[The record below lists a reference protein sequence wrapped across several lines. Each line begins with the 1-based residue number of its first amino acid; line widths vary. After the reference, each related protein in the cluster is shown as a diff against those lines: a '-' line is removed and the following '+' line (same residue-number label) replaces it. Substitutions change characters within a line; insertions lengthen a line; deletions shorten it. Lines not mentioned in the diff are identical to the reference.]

1 MEKAIA
7 LYIPVLHEGYRL
19 FLEKHHNSKNLF
31 LFDQQFLRN
40 WPEFDYIK
48 KDIRALDSQLMKQA
62 IKQIFPKLEI
72 TIIKE
77 QKDWQEFLLWINN
90 NQRHW
95 IISNDDFARYLAQEI
110 LHEQKIS
117 ISSYFLRWDR
127 LAVELARQQKTTM
140 SAESMLADRIINQ
153 AGLEKEMMKDAF
165 IQANYS
171 NDWWRQVGAIF
182 AKKGKSLISTYN
194 QHLPSAQEQHFN
206 GDPRSLFSSGEAIEL
221 SSSIHA
227 EALAVAR
234 AAAQGIALAG
244 ADLFVTTFPCPI
256 CAKLIAKTGIKRL
269 YFSEGYA
276 VLDGLAVLKS
286 AKIEIIQVQ
295 FSKKE
300 QEELLKTKQTA
311 SNLKKRYS

>member
-40 WPEFDYIK
+40 WPDFDYIK

-77 QKDWQEFLLWINN
+77 QKDWQEFLLWIKN

-95 IISNDDFARYLAQEI
+95 ILSNDDFGRYLAQEI
-110 LHEQKIS
+110 LQEQKIS

-127 LAVELARQQKTTM
+127 SAVELAHQEKTTM
-140 SAESMLADRIINQ
+140 SAETPLADRIIDQ

-165 IQANYS
+165 FQANYS

>member
-19 FLEKHHNSKNLF
+19 FLEKHHNAKKLF
-31 LFDQQFLRN
+31 LFDQQFLRH
-40 WPEFDYIK
+40 WPDFDYLK

-62 IKQIFPKLEI
+62 IKQIFPHLEI

-77 QKDWQEFLLWINN
+77 QKDWQEFLLWIKN

-95 IISNDDFARYLAQEI
+95 IISNDDFGRYLAQEI
-110 LHEQKIS
+110 LQEQKIS

-127 LAVELARQQKTTM
+127 SAVELAHQEKTTM
-140 SAESMLADRIINQ
+140 SAETPLADRIIDQ

-165 IQANYS
+165 VQANYS

-182 AKKGKSLISTYN
+182 AKKGKTLISTYN

-227 EALAVAR
+227 EAFAVAR

-244 ADLFVTTFPCPI
+244 TDLYVTTFPCPI

-286 AKIEIIQVQ
+286 AKIEIIQVR

-300 QEELLKTKQTA
+300 QQQLLKTQQTS
-311 SNLKKRYS
+311 SNAKKRYS

>member
-1 MEKAIA
+1 MFN
-7 LYIPVLHEGYRL
+7 PC
-19 FLEKHHNSKNLF
+19 NSNVTDTAF
-31 LFDQQFLRN
+31 RFA
-40 WPEFDYIK
+40 YIK

-62 IKQIFPKLEI
+62 IKQIFPHLEI
-72 TIIKE
+72 AIIKE
-77 QKDWQEFLLWINN
+77 QKDWQEFLLWIKN
-90 NQRHW
+90 NQRQW
-95 IISNDDFARYLAQEI
+95 ILSNDDFGRYLAQEI
-110 LHEQKIS
+110 LHDQKIS

-127 LAVELARQQKTTM
+127 SAVELARQEKTTT
-140 SAESMLADRIINQ
+140 SPETQLADRIIDQ

-182 AKKGKSLISTYN
+182 AKDGKTLISTYN
-194 QHLPSAQEQHFN
+194 QHLPSTQEQHFN

-221 SSSIHA
+221 TSSIHA

-244 ADLFVTTFPCPI
+244 ADLFVTTFPCPV

-286 AKIEIIQVQ
+286 AEIEIIQVQ

-300 QEELLKTKQTA
+300 QAGLLKTQQTA

>member
-19 FLEKHHNSKNLF
+19 FLEKHHSSKNLF
-31 LFDQQFLRN
+31 LFDQQFLRH
-40 WPEFDYIK
+40 WPDFDYVK

-62 IKQIFPKLEI
+62 IKQIFPHLEI

-77 QKDWQEFLLWINN
+77 QKDWQEFLLWIKN

-95 IISNDDFARYLAQEI
+95 IISNDDFGRYLAQEI
-110 LHEQKIS
+110 LHDQKIS

-127 LAVELARQQKTTM
+127 SAVELARQDKTPI
-140 SAESMLADRIINQ
+140 SAESQLADRIIDQ
-153 AGLEKEMMKDAF
+153 AGLEKEMIKDAF

-182 AKKGKSLISTYN
+182 AQDGKTLISTYN
-194 QHLPSAQEQHFN
+194 QHLPSTQEQHFN

-221 SSSIHA
+221 TSSIHA

-244 ADLFVTTFPCPI
+244 TDLYVTTFPCPV

-276 VLDGLAVLKS
+276 VLDGLAVLKG
-286 AKIEIIQVQ
+286 AEIEIIQVQ

-300 QEELLKTKQTA
+300 QAELLKTKQTA
-311 SNLKKRYS
+311 SNLKQRYS